1 MSQESEKSLRKSLDD
16 IDGISKRQ
24 GAAFAILFCV
34 MVGLSIWLGYI
45 IENPA
50 TDVRRAIL
58 AAVFVLLIGMVYV
71 SSTLAM
77 LQSRMT
83 LRILKAI
90 ELLSKK

>member
-1 MSQESEKSLRKSLDD
+1 
-16 IDGISKRQ
+16 
-24 GAAFAILFCV
+24 
-34 MVGLSIWLGYI
+34 MVGLFIQLGYI

-58 AAVFVLLIGMVYV
+58 AAVFVLFTGMVFV
-71 SSTLAM
+71 AISLAM